1 MRKTKRRMETLS
13 FYDRTGVERHLEKMA
28 AKGWMI
34 DRISNLGW
42 VYRRIEPKKL
52 QFSVTYYPKASDF
65 DPEPSEEQQMYHAFS
80 AHAGW
85 QYVCSWA
92 QMQIF
97 CTDQP
102 NPVPIETDPEL
113 ELETIRAAMVKSFL
127 VPYGILL
134 VIALVWNVML
144 VHRFLRDPIG
154 LFSSTS
160 NLFLMVV
167 WPLLTL
173 LFIVEIVAYLR
184 WRSRAIT
191 AAARGEFIATPNT
204 RQFQRIVY
212 WVCMLAFVLQLFYNM
227 TTGSPLL
234 RVTSIAMVLYMFVL
248 TAVVQGVKQLL
259 KRKKVSRGVNRA
271 VTLTVDVVLAFGMM
285 AVIVFV
291 TLHATENGWLDRKYT
306 ADAQPLMLED
316 LWSGGM
322 PAADCKLYWT
332 ETHSPFIAVYNGSER
347 ADPIERG
354 VQHLSFEYTITEVK
368 LPALYDR
375 CRAQL
380 VEKKLDLSYRQFSFS
395 LQRTATPCDAAPWGA
410 NEAWQVF
417 WENDVPGDDYLL
429 CYDRNLVEISFNWT
443 PTAEQMALVGEKLGK
458 L

>member
-42 VYRRIEPKKL
+42 VYRRIEPQKL

-65 DPEPSEEQQMYHAFS
+65 DPEPNEEQQMYHAFS

-102 NPVPIETDPEL
+102 DPVPIETDPEL
-113 ELETIRAAMVKSFL
+113 ELETTHAAMVKGFL

-134 VIALVWNVML
+134 AVGLLWNAML
-144 VHRFLRDPIG
+144 VRQFWIDPIG
-154 LFSSTS
+154 LFSSTT

-167 WPLLTL
+167 WPLLSL
-173 LFIVEIVAYLR
+173 LCIVEIAAYLR
-184 WRSRAIT
+184 WRSRAQQ
-191 AAARGEFIATPNT
+191 AAVHGEFIDTPNT
-204 RQFQRIVY
+204 RPFQRVVLWI
-212 WVCMLAFVLQLFYNM
+212 CLLAFVAQMLYNV
-227 TTGSPLL
+227 TAGSSML
-234 RVTSIAMVLYMFVL
+234 RVSSIAMVLYVFVL
-248 TAVVQGVKQLL
+248 MAVVQGVKQLL

-285 AVIVFV
+285 AVVVFGI
-291 TLHATENGWLDRKYT
+291 LRATENGWLDRNT
-306 ADAQPLMLED
+306 SVGEPPLTLSD
-316 LWSGGM
+316 LWRDELPEGAYQSDWM
-322 PAADCKLYWT
+322 ADV
-332 ETHSPFIAVYNGSER
+332 SPLVAVYDGREWGFPNGTDVFIPSL
-347 ADPIERG
+347 D
-354 VQHLSFEYTITEVK
+354 YTITEVK

-380 VEKKLDLSYRQFSFS
+380 VEKKLDLSYRQFSAS
-395 LQRTATPCDAAPWGA
+395 LHRTATPCDAAPWGA
-410 NEAWQVF
+410 NEAWQVV
-417 WENDVPGDDYLL
+417 WENDVPGGDYLL
-429 CYDRNLVEISFNWT
+429 CYDRNLVEISFSWT